1 MAGEGLVTNALSDV
15 VLPLALAVVMFG
27 MGMSLTGAD
36 FARIARQPRA
46 VAVGLV
52 AQVLVLPVVA
62 ALVAVLFLR
71 VFAWPDTLVLGLLLL
86 ACCPGGTTSNLVTWL
101 ARADAALSVTVTAVN
116 SIASAI
122 TTPLAF
128 LVLSRVV
135 LGEGARVQVSFLEMA
150 GLVVAVVVVP
160 VVLGMLLRR
169 VRPVW
174 ASRAERP
181 MRLFSALFLALVIAG
196 VIFANR
202 ADFWTLAARS
212 VPAVLVLNIL
222 ALGSGLVLGRLAGL
236 STAQERAVSIEV
248 GFQNGTLG
256 IAIAVGQL
264 GSAEAAIIPG
274 FYGLVMFATGGVLAW
289 IWSRDVARQG
299 RAVTLVPSGPRVE

>member
-1 MAGEGLVTNALSDV
+1 
-15 VLPLALAVVMFG
+15 
-27 MGMSLTGAD
+27 
-36 FARIARQPRA
+36 
-46 VAVGLV
+46 
-52 AQVLVLPVVA
+52 
-62 ALVAVLFLR
+62 
-71 VFAWPDTLVLGLLLL
+71 
-86 ACCPGGTTSNLVTWL
+86 
-101 ARADAALSVTVTAVN
+101 
-116 SIASAI
+116 
-122 TTPLAF
+122 
-128 LVLSRVV
+128 
-135 LGEGARVQVSFLEMA
+135 
-150 GLVVAVVVVP
+150 
-160 VVLGMLLRR
+160 
-169 VRPVW
+169 
-174 ASRAERP
+174 

-299 RAVTLVPSGPRVE
+299 RAVTLVPSGPRVEAAPRP